1 VNFVFCWAQ
10 RQWLWLVDG
19 RCEMFPDA
27 LRLIRFERCLVLFV
41 ATQHEPDRLILAP
54 EAVVT
59 TAAAQ
64 SCADREKLDMPKG
77 SRRRGATPALRKP
90 ARTAQAAALMTEAG
104 MAKTGLAKST
114 SRHRAPPGRE
124 IAKPTIFDLYK
135 HVRDIVSPLELEL
148 GYAELD
154 ELVSQLIEIMWT
166 FVGVLARAHG
176 YTDADWHAAERSFR
190 QALEIP
196 EGS

>member
-1 VNFVFCWAQ
+1 MLCDSHSN
-10 RQWLWLVDG
+10 
-19 RCEMFPDA
+19 A
-27 LRLIRFERCLVLFV
+27 LRLIRFEGCLVVFV
-41 ATQHEPDRLILAP
+41 TAHPEPDRLILAP

-64 SCADREKLDMPKG
+64 FCADRGKLDMPKE
-77 SRRRGATPALRKP
+77 SRRRRATPALRKR
-90 ARTAQAAALMTEAG
+90 ARTAAATVLLTEAG
-104 MAKTGLAKST
+104 ITKTGLAKSN

-124 IAKPTIFDLYK
+124 ITKPTIFDLYEQI
-135 HVRDIVSPLELEL
+135 RDIVSPLELEL
-148 GYAELD
+148 RYAELD
-154 ELVSQLIEIMWT
+154 ELVSRLVEITWT

-190 QALEIP
+190 EALEVP